1 MAKKPPPKLVTS
13 LPPMDDDQ
21 LEWESA
27 IGKFMVAFTAIE
39 QVIDL
44 IIMHFSSNRL
54 ADAVLDLPFER
65 RCTIAHAL
73 AADQSDNALRWIQI
87 KDEINRA
94 TQLAKSRNLVAHNSP
109 SLSIYV
115 SEDGQVQV
123 KRELKNLRKGK
134 QITLPELDRRTVEAK
149 ELSLR
154 LYNLLTSLK
163 KYQKPGLL
171 GGSALDAK
179 E

>member
-13 LPPMDDDQ
+13 MPHRGDDQ
-21 LEWESA
+21 IEWETA
-27 IGKFMVAFTAIE
+27 IGKFMVAFTAVE
-39 QVIDL
+39 QVIDI
-44 IIMHFSSNRL
+44 IIMQFGSHRL

-73 AADQSDNALRWIQI
+73 AADQSNNALRWIQI

-94 TQLAKSRNLVAHNSP
+94 TSLAKSRNLVAHNTP

-123 KRELKNLRKGK
+123 RRELKNLRKGK
-134 QITLPELDRRTVEAK
+134 EITLPELGRRTVEAQ
-149 ELSLR
+149 ELAHR
-154 LYNLLTSLK
+154 LYDLMNSLK
-163 KYQKPGLL
+163 KGSITGLL